1 MCTVKLPPAARSAG
15 PQLST
20 CGAEPEIEHRPGID
34 WASIDQVTPG
44 AGEPAGSGSVT
55 VTPCTVPVPLLVTA
69 TWNPIGSRAFTDAAS
84 SVLTMWIATGLQV
97 MLALMEPHPEWLA
110 LLTGVLSYSV
120 VAA

>member
-55 VTPCTVPVPLLVTA
+55 VTPCAVPVPALVTA
-69 TWNPIGSRAFTDAAS
+69 ILNPIGSPAFTDAAS
-84 SVLTMWIATGLQV
+84 AVLTMWMFAGWQV
-97 MLALMEPHPEWLA
+97 ILASAEPDPSLVVVTLA
-110 LLTGVLSYSV
+110 VLS
-120 VAA
+120 